1 MLFVLNIRS
10 RLTILKLSSSHLVYG
25 EVDGGVAGADYIK
38 CSGHKGSSVAILI
51 AEEVCVETGAI
62 TLYARLHGSGCEVHL
77 CICRN
82 RHHVLVSLFV
92 KRENSTV
99 IGEGPV
105 SVNESV
111 FRLNEIS
118 HSYFAVVGVDLFLGK
133 GLLLCRE
140 EVRSSGNLQV

>member
-10 RLTILKLSSSHLVYG
+10 RLTILELSCSHLVYG
-25 EVDGGVAGADYIK
+25 EVDSGVAGADYIK
-38 CSGHKGSSVAILI
+38 CSGHKGSSVAFLI

-62 TLYARLHGSGCEVHL
+62 TLYARLHGSGVEVHL
-77 CICRN
+77 CVCRN

-92 KRENSTV
+92 KCQNGTV
-99 IGEGPV
+99 IGKGPV

-111 FRLNEIS
+111 FRLNEIGY
-118 HSYFAVVGVDLFLGK
+118 SYFAVAGIDFILCK

-140 EVRSSGNLQV
+140 EIRGSGNLQV